1 VLVIENHT
9 TARRVSPGGFFAL
22 WFIFALASSLISGRW
37 KAPALVFFALCGGY
51 VHGQN
56 RDPKLRLTH
65 LSVAN
70 VCRGATALILSVIVH
85 PSLLTRLV
93 LLLLFAIIFLLG
105 TFLPICSG
113 RLQPWFV
120 RMSAALAGSTTLIIS
135 IALLQRID
143 GWAHALLRFV
153 ILNENSWGGSKEEGL
168 SAAVVLFS
176 LIGVASNWFLSRKF
190 GRNPSEVRQFFLLR
204 D

>member
-1 VLVIENHT
+1 M
-9 TARRVSPGGFFAL
+9 
-22 WFIFALASSLISGRW
+22 
-37 KAPALVFFALCGGY
+37 C
-51 VHGQN
+51 
-56 RDPKLRLTH
+56 LTH
-65 LSVAN
+65 LSVADD
-70 VCRGATALILSVIVH
+70 CRGAAALLLSVIVH
-85 PSLLTRLV
+85 PSLITRLV

-105 TFLPICSG
+105 IFLPIRNG
-113 RLQPWFV
+113 RLQAWFV
-120 RMSAALAGSTTLIIS
+120 RISAAFAGSTTLIIA

-153 ILNENSWGGSKEEGL
+153 ILSENSWGGSKERGL

-176 LIGVASNWFLSRKF
+176 VIGVASNWFLSRKF